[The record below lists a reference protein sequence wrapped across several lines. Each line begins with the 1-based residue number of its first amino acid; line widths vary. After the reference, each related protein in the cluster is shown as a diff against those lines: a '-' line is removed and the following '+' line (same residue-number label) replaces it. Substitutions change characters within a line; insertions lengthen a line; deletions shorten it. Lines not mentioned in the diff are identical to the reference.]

1 MGHFG
6 AYLGDYR
13 ADLGDVWLDLSSTWT
28 SDQNK
33 LDFIVIY
40 NVLGWKSSVDML
52 AYAGKCWHML
62 ASAGICWQVLASAGI
77 CWHMLG
83 GPAEWVV
90 AL

>member
-1 MGHFG
+1 MGHLG
-6 AYLGDYR
+6 ANFGDYR

-40 NVLGWKSSVDML
+40 NVLGWKSSVEVLAGGGKWWQVL
-52 AYAGKCWHML
+52 AYAG
-62 ASAGICWQVLASAGI
+62 ICWLV
-77 CWHMLG
+77 LG
-83 GPAEWVV
+83 GPAEWRF